1 MRRLAI
7 SPVLVIALFSVASAE
22 TTAPAPAPCAP
33 APAAPAQS
41 DATSEAA
48 RQHPNWFT
56 EWEYPTNPA
65 PAAWY
70 FRMGDTHALA
80 FRNWGL
86 RASPPRHLLPLQVL
100 HRFFTAAHL
109 PS

>member
-22 TTAPAPAPCAP
+22 TTAPAPAPSAP

-56 EWEYPTNPA
+56 EEGIPYKPCPCSVVF
-65 PAAWY
+65 PHG
-70 FRMGDTHALA
+70 RHACIG
-80 FRNWGL
+80 F
-86 RASPPRHLLPLQVL
+86 P
-100 HRFFTAAHL
+100 
-109 PS
+109 